1 VVRVGGKKRIG
12 RRSRIVF
19 GVGKGRGELLRMLL
33 SVLRREMWALVGVLN
48 GNLSWVIVA
57 G

>member
-1 VVRVGGKKRIG
+1 VGGKKRIG

-33 SVLRREMWALVGVLN
+33 SVLRREM
-48 GNLSWVIVA
+48 
-57 G
+57 